1 MGEDTMTDYAGW
13 TRPYSDD
20 EDDFRKWEQSPVQ
33 QVDFAVHI
41 HYLQA
46 YLNGNERILEIGAG
60 AGRFTREL
68 AAISKRI
75 VVADVSPAKLQRN
88 QRNARGLGY
97 ADAIEAWVESDM
109 TNLVPVFVDGEFDAV
124 VCYGGPLS
132 YVFDQRWKAIRE
144 LVRVTRPGGLLLL
157 SARSLWGSLHE
168 TLPTIL
174 NTVDPRVNREIVET
188 GDLGPDKVAAAS
200 RFWHA
205 YRAAEFRDFVRAAG
219 TEVLTLSA
227 SNCLSSTWG
236 EMALMW
242 RDDPKVWKHLLE
254 LEIEACREPGCLDMG
269 SHIIAIARKLV

>member
-1 MGEDTMTDYAGW
+1 MTDYDAGW
-13 TRPYSDD
+13 ARPHSDE
-20 EDDFRKWEQSPVQ
+20 EDDFRRWEGNPIQ

-46 YLNGNERILEIGAG
+46 YLKGNERILEIGAG

-75 VVADVSPAKLQRN
+75 VVADVSPTKLQRN
-88 QRNARGLGY
+88 QRNANVLGY
-97 ADAIEAWVESDM
+97 ADAIEAWVERDM
-109 TNLVPVFVDGEFDAV
+109 TNLAPAFADGEFDAV

-132 YVFDQRWKAIRE
+132 YVFDRREKAIRE
-144 LVRVTRPGGLLLL
+144 LARVTRPGGLLLL

-174 NTVDPRVNREIVET
+174 KTVDPRVNREIVAT

-205 YRAAEFRDFVRAAG
+205 YRAAEFKAFVEAAG
-219 TEVLTLSA
+219 TEVQMMSA
-227 SNCLSSTWG
+227 SGCLSSTWR
-236 EMALMW
+236 EMAAAW
-242 RDDPKVWKHLLE
+242 RDDPKVWKHLIE

-269 SHIIAIARKLV
+269 THIIAIARKLA